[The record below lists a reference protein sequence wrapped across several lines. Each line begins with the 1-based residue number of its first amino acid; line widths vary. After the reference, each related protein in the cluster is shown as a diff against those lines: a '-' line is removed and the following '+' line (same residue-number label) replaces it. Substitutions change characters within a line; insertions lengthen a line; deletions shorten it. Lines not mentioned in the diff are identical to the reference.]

1 MLFRQVTTRGSFAG
15 NDGNFR
21 SGCIVSLQFLLS
33 ALALSGFLLPKCT
46 MGCWCRC
53 LSIVCWSILVHINST
68 HKHTISQK
76 INIKYEVT
84 VWISKTEFLF
94 SYESALVWPCLGITS
109 PERNANRI
117 RSIPTQLPPNS
128 AFSPPHSAAGSHDLS
143 HVPDMICGL
152 GLEAD
157 GASVPLCCFRRRVQ
171 RVQQFSG
178 FRKSSSE
185 GLFFWTKGW
194 LDCITKG
201 QENHLGYLSR
211 WRAET
216 LAFTTVDVNL
226 KKVQVS

>member
-1 MLFRQVTTRGSFAG
+1 
-15 NDGNFR
+15 
-21 SGCIVSLQFLLS
+21 
-33 ALALSGFLLPKCT
+33 

-84 VWISKTEFLF
+84 VWISKTEFPF

-178 FRKSSSE
+178 FRKSSSRGAFLLNERLTWLHHKGARKSPWIPFKMAGSNVTVYNSWPKFEE
-185 GLFFWTKGW
+185 GA
-194 LDCITKG
+194 
-201 QENHLGYLSR
+201 S
-211 WRAET
+211 
-216 LAFTTVDVNL
+216 
-226 KKVQVS
+226 